1 MVDSI
6 IFHTFV
12 DLPKFYGSTKKWNI
26 WNQNFMDPQK
36 NEILG
41 IKILWIHKK
50 MKYLESKFYGSTKKW
65 NTWHQN
71 FMDPQKNEIF
81 EIKILW
87 IHKKKLSIW
96 IKILWI
102 HKMLA
107 IQMTGLSW
115 ATDSLPECISQN
127 SRTIY
132 DSIGYR
138 MKISSKCA
146 QDMNPKMV

>member
-1 MVDSI
+1 MKYLESKFYGSTKKWNTWNQNFMDPQKNEISGI
-6 IFHTFV
+6 KILWIHKKMKYLTS
-12 DLPKFYGSTKKWNI
+12 KFYGSTKKWNI
-26 WNQNFMDPQK
+26 WNQNFMDPQ
-36 NEILG
+36 
-41 IKILWIHKK
+41 
-50 MKYLESKFYGSTKKW
+50 
-65 NTWHQN
+65 
-71 FMDPQKNEIF
+71 
-81 EIKILW
+81 
-87 IHKKKLSIW
+87 KKLSIW